1 MIGEFCFIFRQ
12 HLLES
17 FFSILM
23 ILGMTGLGLVS
34 VIVFLYT
41 RHRQIVEKRF
51 LNAALFL
58 ILCSLWCI
66 FDSGIYQMY
75 GSQNAAGTLISFY
88 AFMTMP
94 VPMLLFVQNTV
105 SESVRWIPQ
114 VWIFLLYAN
123 AVLQGFLYFL
133 FRIPFIDM
141 LFITHLLLFTGVVSD
156 SSFVERV
163 SENAGEGSKSLSKG
177 IWCIRDKRCNRTGT
191 VLGIIHLLVWI
202 YFPVWHSSLYC
213 CFVLGIAL

>member
-1 MIGEFCFIFRQ
+1 
-12 HLLES
+12 
-17 FFSILM
+17 
-23 ILGMTGLGLVS
+23 
-34 VIVFLYT
+34 
-41 RHRQIVEKRF
+41 
-51 LNAALFL
+51 
-58 ILCSLWCI
+58 
-66 FDSGIYQMY
+66 MY

-141 LFITHLLLFTGVVSD
+141 LFITHLLLFTGVVSMILLLWKD
-156 SSFVERV
+156 YRK
-163 SENAGEGSKSLSKG
+163 NAGEGSKSLSKG
-177 IWCIRDKRCNRTGT
+177 IWCIRDKRCNCTGT
-191 VLGIIHLLVWI
+191 VLGIIHLLV
-202 YFPVWHSSLYC
+202 
-213 CFVLGIAL
+213 

>member
-1 MIGEFCFIFRQ
+1 M
-12 HLLES
+12 H
-17 FFSILM
+17 
-23 ILGMTGLGLVS
+23 
-34 VIVFLYT
+34 
-41 RHRQIVEKRF
+41 
-51 LNAALFL
+51 
-58 ILCSLWCI
+58 LWCI

-94 VPMLLFVQNTV
+94 VLMLLFVQNTV

-141 LFITHLLLFTGVVSD
+141 LFITHLFIIYGGCVYD

-191 VLGIIHLLVWI
+191 VLGIIHLLV
-202 YFPVWHSSLYC
+202 
-213 CFVLGIAL
+213 

>member
-1 MIGEFCFIFRQ
+1 
-12 HLLES
+12 
-17 FFSILM
+17 
-23 ILGMTGLGLVS
+23 
-34 VIVFLYT
+34 
-41 RHRQIVEKRF
+41 
-51 LNAALFL
+51 
-58 ILCSLWCI
+58 
-66 FDSGIYQMY
+66 MY
-75 GSQNAAGTLISFY
+75 GSQNAAGTLVSFY

-141 LFITHLLLFTGVVSD
+141 LFITHLLLFTGGCVYD

-191 VLGIIHLLVWI
+191 VLGIIHLLV
-202 YFPVWHSSLYC
+202 
-213 CFVLGIAL
+213 

>member
-1 MIGEFCFIFRQ
+1 
-12 HLLES
+12 
-17 FFSILM
+17 M
-23 ILGMTGLGLVS
+23 ILGMTGLGIVS

-51 LNAALFL
+51 LNVALFL

-114 VWIFLLYAN
+114 AGFFFFMQMLFYRDSCIFCLGFLL
-123 AVLQGFLYFL
+123 
-133 FRIPFIDM
+133 
-141 LFITHLLLFTGVVSD
+141 
-156 SSFVERV
+156 
-163 SENAGEGSKSLSKG
+163 
-177 IWCIRDKRCNRTGT
+177 
-191 VLGIIHLLVWI
+191 
-202 YFPVWHSSLYC
+202 
-213 CFVLGIAL
+213 

>member
-1 MIGEFCFIFRQ
+1 
-12 HLLES
+12 
-17 FFSILM
+17 
-23 ILGMTGLGLVS
+23 
-34 VIVFLYT
+34 
-41 RHRQIVEKRF
+41 
-51 LNAALFL
+51 
-58 ILCSLWCI
+58 
-66 FDSGIYQMY
+66 MY

-141 LFITHLLLFTGVVSD
+141 LFITHHFIIYGGCVYD

-177 IWCIRDKRCNRTGT
+177 IWCI
-191 VLGIIHLLVWI
+191 
-202 YFPVWHSSLYC
+202 
-213 CFVLGIAL
+213 